1 MFTYSGTKR
10 WQIQEY
16 VNRNVFK
23 GSDENG
29 KIVWHC
35 IDLREG
41 DTFHHNT
48 YNEAANEFVRLWD
61 FLDFDEKNNA

>member
-1 MFTYSGTKR
+1 MNTYSGTKR

-23 GSDENG
+23 GLDENG

-35 IDLREG
+35 IDFR
-41 DTFHHNT
+41 
-48 YNEAANEFVRLWD
+48 
-61 FLDFDEKNNA
+61 K